1 MFSIFSYKKEKRKT
15 GLIFHICQTSKYR
28 MYDYSYHWLVF
39 GSKLNSSVSFLND
52 SAYSITTDFTLAITN
67 GSGYDLYDVYNHCK
81 YRGGTLNVTKL
92 GSWRRGE
99 GLTIIL
105 NQPLIERRANMHG
118 MTLKISG
125 VVRVIMAL
133 QKKEETFNYIMLFI
147 IICFIIRYN
156 IGRRT
161 CG

>member
-1 MFSIFSYKKEKRKT
+1 
-15 GLIFHICQTSKYR
+15 
-28 MYDYSYHWLVF
+28 MYDYSYHWLVL
-39 GSKLNSSVSFLND
+39 GSKLNSSVPFLND
-52 SAYSITTDFTLAITN
+52 SAYSITTDFVLAITN

-92 GSWRRGE
+92 GWWRRGE

-125 VVRVIMAL
+125 VVR
-133 QKKEETFNYIMLFI
+133 I
-147 IICFIIRYN
+147 IKYWPIY
-156 IGRRT
+156 GLTEKRRNV
-161 CG
+161 